1 MCEELDRRYGSVPL
15 CARPPSDRRETVPLE
30 ARKVIGAMLLPA
42 KAEVARQLRRY
53 RAWER
58 VMLAAP
64 NDRTVRTTFE
74 DSGYTLC
81 VLMGKR
87 CAREAAD
94 AAERYLRT
102 NQVTHVQEQQVTCV
116 QEQNQ
121 VAFVQDQNQVTCMQE
136 QHVTRLQE
144 QNERPRPA
152 TAVRRRPPAGERR
165 SPAGR

>member
-1 MCEELDRRYGSVPL
+1 
-15 CARPPSDRRETVPLE
+15 
-30 ARKVIGAMLLPA
+30 MLLPA

-64 NDRTVRTTFE
+64 ADRTVRATFE

-102 NQVTHVQEQQVTCV
+102 TPT
-116 QEQNQ
+116 
-121 VAFVQDQNQVTCMQE
+121 AY
-136 QHVTRLQE
+136 LQE
-144 QNERPRPA
+144 QNDRPRPVA
-152 TAVRRRPPAGERR
+152 PVRRGPPATQRR

>member
-1 MCEELDRRYGSVPL
+1 
-15 CARPPSDRRETVPLE
+15 
-30 ARKVIGAMLLPA
+30 MLLPA

-102 NQVTHVQEQQVTCV
+102 NQVTYLQEQQVTRLQEQQVTC
-116 QEQNQ
+116 
-121 VAFVQDQNQVTCMQE
+121 
-136 QHVTRLQE
+136 LQE
-144 QNERPRPA
+144 QSERPRPA
-152 TAVRRRPPAGERR
+152 TAVRRRPPTAERR
-165 SPAGR
+165 YPAGR

>member
-1 MCEELDRRYGSVPL
+1 
-15 CARPPSDRRETVPLE
+15 
-30 ARKVIGAMLLPA
+30 MLLPA

-64 NDRTVRTTFE
+64 ADLTVRATFE

-102 NQVTHVQEQQVTCV
+102 TSVTY
-116 QEQNQ
+116 
-121 VAFVQDQNQVTCMQE
+121 
-136 QHVTRLQE
+136 LQE
-144 QNERPRPA
+144 QGDRPRPA
-152 TAVRRRPPAGERR
+152 ATVRGGPPAGERR
-165 SPAGR
+165 STAGR

>member
-1 MCEELDRRYGSVPL
+1 
-15 CARPPSDRRETVPLE
+15 
-30 ARKVIGAMLLPA
+30 MLLPA

-58 VMLAAP
+58 LMLASP
-64 NDRTVRTTFE
+64 TDRAVRATFE

-102 NQVTHVQEQQVTCV
+102 SLVTYVREQS
-116 QEQNQ
+116 
-121 VAFVQDQNQVTCMQE
+121 
-136 QHVTRLQE
+136 
-144 QNERPRPA
+144 ERPRA
-152 TAVRRRPPAGERR
+152 GEAARRGPPAAGRP
-165 SPAGR
+165 SPAGSWNPSGAA

>member
-1 MCEELDRRYGSVPL
+1 MCEDLDARNGPVRAAHGRRPTVG
-15 CARPPSDRRETVPLE
+15 RRAIEPW
-30 ARKVIGAMLLPA
+30 KVNGAMLLPA

-58 VMLAAP
+58 MMLAAP
-64 NDRTVRTTFE
+64 DDRRIRATFE

-94 AAERYLRT
+94 AAERYLCT
-102 NQVTHVQEQQVTCV
+102 SL
-116 QEQNQ
+116 
-121 VAFVQDQNQVTCMQE
+121 VAYLREED
-136 QHVTRLQE
+136 
-144 QNERPRPA
+144 ERPRTRAGGRRGPPA
-152 TAVRRRPPAGERR
+152 TDRR

>member
-1 MCEELDRRYGSVPL
+1 
-15 CARPPSDRRETVPLE
+15 
-30 ARKVIGAMLLPA
+30 MLLPA
-42 KAEVARQLRRY
+42 KAEVARQLQRY

-58 VMLAAP
+58 AMLAAP
-64 NDRTVRTTFE
+64 ADRTVRATFE

-102 NQVTHVQEQQVTCV
+102 GMVTYLREQTG
-116 QEQNQ
+116 
-121 VAFVQDQNQVTCMQE
+121 
-136 QHVTRLQE
+136 R
-144 QNERPRPA
+144 
-152 TAVRRRPPAGERR
+152 VRRSGTRRRGPPWRRRR

>member
-1 MCEELDRRYGSVPL
+1 
-15 CARPPSDRRETVPLE
+15 
-30 ARKVIGAMLLPA
+30 MLLPA
-42 KAEVARQLRRY
+42 RAEVARQLRRY

-64 NDRTVRTTFE
+64 TDRTVRTTFE

-102 NQVTHVQEQQVTCV
+102 SLVTY
-116 QEQNQ
+116 
-121 VAFVQDQNQVTCMQE
+121 
-136 QHVTRLQE
+136 LQE
-144 QNERPRPA
+144 QSERPRPA
-152 TAVRRRPPAGERR
+152 ATAWPGPVADDRPRPAAPARRVPPSIERR

>member
-1 MCEELDRRYGSVPL
+1 
-15 CARPPSDRRETVPLE
+15 
-30 ARKVIGAMLLPA
+30 MLLPA

-102 NQVTHVQEQQVTCV
+102 NQITYLQEQQITC
-116 QEQNQ
+116 
-121 VAFVQDQNQVTCMQE
+121 
-136 QHVTRLQE
+136 LQE
-144 QNERPRPA
+144 KNERPRPA
-152 TAVRRRPPAGERR
+152 TAMRRRPPTAERR
-165 SPAGR
+165 YPAGR

>member
-1 MCEELDRRYGSVPL
+1 
-15 CARPPSDRRETVPLE
+15 
-30 ARKVIGAMLLPA
+30 MLLPA

-64 NDRTVRTTFE
+64 NDRTVRATFE

-94 AAERYLRT
+94 AAERYL
-102 NQVTHVQEQQVTCV
+102 
-116 QEQNQ
+116 
-121 VAFVQDQNQVTCMQE
+121 QD
-136 QHVTRLQE
+136 

-152 TAVRRRPPAGERR
+152 AAVRRRPPAAERR

>member
-1 MCEELDRRYGSVPL
+1 
-15 CARPPSDRRETVPLE
+15 
-30 ARKVIGAMLLPA
+30 VIGAMLLPA

-64 NDRTVRTTFE
+64 NDRTVRATFE

-102 NQVTHVQEQQVTCV
+102 NQVTYLEEQQVTCL
-116 QEQNQ
+116 
-121 VAFVQDQNQVTCMQE
+121 QD
-136 QHVTRLQE
+136 

-152 TAVRRRPPAGERR
+152 AAVRRRPPAAERR